1 MWRKANA
8 HPKMKDR
15 TKQDL
20 ESTGMIKKNTYK
32 KTKSF
37 VHVVKNNL
45 M

>member
-1 MWRKANA
+1 MWHKANV